1 MPDKTTP
8 LEAIIAEIRQ
18 QADTEIESIMQATA
32 REVAQIEQRGRSEAE
47 RLRNAILQKA
57 QANAAQIRKRTAAQI
72 NLAIRQLELQSR
84 LQLILAIQ
92 QQFEQRLL
100 ELRQRP
106 EYVHLLEELIIEG
119 IVALETE
126 ACIVSAGKLEQTIL
140 TAKLLH
146 KIANLFNPPVSVALD
161 GETLNEAGVIIYS
174 ADRRRRFDNR
184 LRRYGAR
191 LFEKYQWSIMQTF
204 TDNKDME

>member
-47 RLRNAILQKA
+47 RIRNAILQKA

-191 LFEKYQWSIMQTF
+191 LFETYQWSIMQTF

>member
-191 LFEKYQWSIMQTF
+191 LFETYQWSIMQTF

>member
-47 RLRNAILQKA
+47 RIRNAILQKA

-140 TAKLLH
+140 TAELLH
-146 KIANLFNPPVSVALD
+146 KIANSFNPLVSVALD

-191 LFEKYQWSIMQTF
+191 LFETYQWSIMQTF